1 MGVVREANMNLYL
14 RLIVLLFRLIGLARA
29 GLFEESRV
37 AFRVLPTDC
46 DVNLHMNNGRYLAF
60 MDLGRLHLVAQI
72 GLLGIIV
79 RRRWGAALGA
89 AEINFIRPLAPF
101 QKFELV
107 TRLVT
112 WDDKYAYMEQRFE
125 SRGVLCAHAF
135 VKGLFLDRNGR
146 IGPSEVTAA
155 LGTTAEPPPMPE
167 ALRIWVELGNIKKQN
182 A

>member
-1 MGVVREANMNLYL
+1 MNLYL
-14 RLIVLLFRLIGLARA
+14 RLLILLVRLIGLPRR

-37 AFRVLPTDC
+37 GFRVLPTDC

-79 RRRWGAALGA
+79 RRNWGAALGA

-101 QKFELV
+101 RKFELV

-112 WDDKYAYMEQRFE
+112 WDEKYAYMEQRFE
-125 SRGVLCAHAF
+125 SQGVLCAHAF

-146 IGPSEVTAA
+146 VGPPAVAAA
-155 LGTTAEPPPMPE
+155 LGTTAVPPPMPE
-167 ALRIWVELGNIKKQN
+167 ELRIWAELGNVKKQK

>member
-1 MGVVREANMNLYL
+1 VNLYL
-14 RLIVLLFRLIGLARA
+14 RLFLLLLRLIGLRRT

-37 AFRVLPTDC
+37 GFRVLPTDC
-46 DVNLHMNNGRYLAF
+46 DVNLHMNNGRYLSF

-72 GLLGIIV
+72 GLLGITL

-112 WDDKYAYMEQRFE
+112 WDEKYAYLEQRFE
-125 SRGVLCAHAF
+125 ARGMLCAHAF
-135 VKGLFLDRNGR
+135 VKGLFVGRNGKVGSR
-146 IGPSEVTAA
+146 EVAA
-155 LGTTAEPPPMPE
+155 ELGITGAPPPMPE
-167 ALRIWVELGNIKKQN
+167 ELRIWAELGEVKKQN

>member
-1 MGVVREANMNLYL
+1 MNLYL
-14 RLIVLLFRLIGLARA
+14 RLFLLLIRLIGLPRK

-37 AFRVLPTDC
+37 GFRVLPTDC

-72 GLLGIIV
+72 GLLGIIL

-101 QKFELV
+101 QKFELA

-112 WDDKYAYMEQRFE
+112 WDEKYAYMEQRFE
-125 SRGVLCAHAF
+125 SRGALCAHAF

-146 IGPSEVTAA
+146 IEPPEVAAA
-155 LGTTAEPPPMPE
+155 LGATAVPPPMPE
-167 ALRIWVELGNIKKQN
+167 ELRIWAELGNVKKQK

>member
-1 MGVVREANMNLYL
+1 MNLYL
-14 RLIVLLFRLIGLARA
+14 RLVIVLFRLVGLPRK
-29 GLFEESRV
+29 GLLEESRV

-72 GLLGIIV
+72 GLLGIIL

-101 QKFELV
+101 QRFELI

-112 WDDKYAYMEQRFE
+112 WDEKYAYMEQRFE
-125 SRGVLCAHAF
+125 SSGVLCAHAF

-146 IGPSEVTAA
+146 VEPSTVSAA
-155 LGTTAEPPPMPE
+155 LGVTVVPPPMPE
-167 ALRIWVELGNIKKQN
+167 ELRIWSELGNVKKQN

>member
-1 MGVVREANMNLYL
+1 VNLYL
-14 RLIVLLFRLIGLARA
+14 RLLILLVRLIGLPRR

-37 AFRVLPTDC
+37 GFRVLPTDC
-46 DVNLHMNNGRYLAF
+46 DVNRHMNNGRYLAF

-72 GLLGIIV
+72 GLLGIIL

-112 WDDKYAYMEQRFE
+112 WDEKYAYMEQRFE
-125 SRGVLCAHAF
+125 SRGMLCAHAF

-146 IGPSEVTAA
+146 VEPPEVAAA
-155 LGTTAEPPPMPE
+155 LGTTAVPPPMPE
-167 ALRIWVELGNIKKQN
+167 ELRIWAELGNVKKQK